1 MPKLLLSERRRQNV
15 SEPTLVILAAGLS
28 TRYGSPKQ
36 IDPVGPNGE
45 FIIDYSVYDAVRA
58 GFKRVVF
65 LIAPG
70 MLEDFEAAIGLSLIH
85 I

>member
-1 MPKLLLSERRRQNV
+1 MVKYTLPKLLLSERRRQNV

-45 FIIDYSVYDAVRA
+45 FII
-58 GFKRVVF
+58 
-65 LIAPG
+65 I
-70 MLEDFEAAIGLSLIH
+70 
-85 I
+85 